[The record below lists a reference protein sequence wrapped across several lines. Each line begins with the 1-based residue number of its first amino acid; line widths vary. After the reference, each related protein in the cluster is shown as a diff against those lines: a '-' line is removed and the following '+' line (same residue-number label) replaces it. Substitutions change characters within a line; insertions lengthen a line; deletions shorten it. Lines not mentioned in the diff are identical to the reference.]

1 MKLKQTRR
9 VGVHDEL
16 LFGPLLQGFRS
27 TKSGKKKGKIAAD
40 QNKGKRK
47 KREREKTRFT
57 QIPNETHSLSL
68 FLSPSLSIWPIM
80 RAWNAIFVF
89 ETRYKLACRII
100 ATNSRRDGIVNILKS
115 ETTPAA
121 DCSVLRV

>member
-57 QIPNETHSLSL
+57 QIPNETRSL
-68 FLSPSLSIWPIM
+68 FLSLFISISLYLAD
-80 RAWNAIFVF
+80 RARV
-89 ETRYKLACRII
+89 E
-100 ATNSRRDGIVNILKS
+100 RDF
-115 ETTPAA
+115 
-121 DCSVLRV
+121 RV